1 VTLNQKVNIYK
12 KLVAALGQGV
22 KLAAVLD
29 RLGETVEYKKVEKR
43 NEVLAK
49 QASTLRKGIQKSWDL
64 QAQEILKNIKA
75 HSAGL
80 EAKIKSIEKTKK
92 VGGKIVKA
100 LGYIDKLI
108 DIAKTVAKAMA

>member
-12 KLVAALGQGV
+12 KLVAGLGQGV

-29 RLGETVEYKKVEKR
+29 RLGETAERKKVERK
-43 NEVLAK
+43 NEVLA
-49 QASTLRKGIQKSWDL
+49 QLASTLRKGIQKSWDL
-64 QAQEILKNIKA
+64 QAKEILKNIKA
-75 HSAGL
+75 HSVSL

-92 VGGKIVKA
+92 AGEKVVKA